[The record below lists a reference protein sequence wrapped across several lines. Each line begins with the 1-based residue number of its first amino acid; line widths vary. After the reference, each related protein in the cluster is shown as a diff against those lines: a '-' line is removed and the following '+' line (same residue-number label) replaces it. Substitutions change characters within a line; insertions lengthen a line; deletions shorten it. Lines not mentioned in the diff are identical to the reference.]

1 MKKIKKLFF
10 LFTSLAVLLILSFL
24 IFIYIKFFINTS
36 SKSQNIENA
45 ESRSFQ
51 QEKKEKQ
58 NFINQLVPIAQQI
71 QKEYHILASIS
82 ISQACLESDWG
93 RSKLASKYHNY
104 FGIKGSSGQNTVM
117 LETMEFI
124 SGKWIKKKEN
134 FVVYNS
140 LQESM
145 IDHAKLL
152 SQGTSWNNQQYQE
165 VIDADN
171 YQKATQALVN
181 AGYATDPSY
190 AEKLIRIIRQY
201 QLNRFDY

>member
-36 SKSQNIENA
+36 SKNQNIENA

>member
-36 SKSQNIENA
+36 SKNQNIENA
-45 ESRSFQ
+45 ESKSFQ

>member
-10 LFTSLAVLLILSFL
+10 LFTSLAVLLILSFF

-45 ESRSFQ
+45 ESETFQ

-117 LETMEFI
+117 LETKEFI

-165 VIDADN
+165 VIDAND
-171 YQKATQALVN
+171 YQKAAQALVN
-181 AGYATDPSY
+181 AGYATDPNY